1 MKRAILMLALAGA
14 VWAAPQ
20 DIRFP
25 AGFEKLAEKA
35 DEVVTISLDADML
48 GLAANFLSNGEGDQ
62 KKLKEIVKGLKGI
75 YIRSFEF
82 SREGQYPM
90 EIVEEIEDQLKAPE
104 WAPVISVRSKKKGGD
119 NARIYF
125 RRENGKISGIT
136 IVSAEPKQLTVVH
149 IVGLLEPED
158 VARLGGNFGIPDMSW
173 GPGEGEGEK

>member
-1 MKRAILMLALAGA
+1 MKQAILFLALAGA
-14 VWAAPQ
+14 AWAAPQ

-25 AGFEKLAEKA
+25 ASFEKLAEKA
-35 DEVVTISLDADML
+35 DEVVNISLDADML
-48 GLAANFLSNGEGDQ
+48 GLAANFLSNGKDDQ
-62 KKLKEIVKGLKGI
+62 KKVKELVKGLKGI

-90 EIVEEIEDQLKAPE
+90 GIVEEIEDQLKAPE
-104 WAPVISVRSKKKGGD
+104 WVPVISVRSNKKGGD

-149 IVGLLEPED
+149 IIGLLEPGD
-158 VARLGGNFGIPDMSW
+158 LAKLGGNFGIPDMSW
-173 GPGEGEGEK
+173 GPAGEGDEK

>member
-1 MKRAILMLALAGA
+1 MKQSILFLALAGA

-25 AGFEKLAEKA
+25 ASFEKLAEKA
-35 DEVVTISLDADML
+35 EEAVNINLDADML
-48 GLAANFLSNGEGDQ
+48 GLAANFLSDGKADQ
-62 KKLKEIVKGLKGI
+62 KQVKEIVKGLKGI

-82 SREGQYPM
+82 ARAGQYSM
-90 EIVEEIEDQLKAPE
+90 DVVEEIEEQLKPPE
-104 WAPVISVRSKKKGGD
+104 WVPVISVQSKKRGGD

-149 IVGLLEPED
+149 IIGLLEPGD
-158 VARLGGNFGIPDMSW
+158 LAKLGGNFGIPDMSW
-173 GPGEGEGEK
+173 GPAVKGDEK